1 MIRTRDET
9 IRDVAAIRDVTTR
22 AFAAAEHK
30 SGTEADIV
38 DRLRRDGALVVSL
51 VADDD
56 GIVVGHVA
64 ISPVEIEGT
73 TRWFGLG
80 PVAVLPEYQ
89 RRGIGE
95 RLIRDALR
103 RLYGLGGAGCVVLGE
118 PAYYGRF
125 GFVADPALRFGDAP
139 FGYFQRLGFG
149 SEPPAG
155 EVTYHPAFGA

>member
-30 SGTEADIV
+30 SGTEADII
-38 DRLRRDGALVVSL
+38 DRLRRDGALAVSL

-64 ISPVEIEGT
+64 ISPVAIDGT
-73 TRWFGLG
+73 ERWFGLG
-80 PVAVLPEYQ
+80 PVAVLPDHQ
-89 RRGIGE
+89 RQGIGQ

-103 RLYGLGGAGCVVLGE
+103 RVYGLGGAGCVVLGN

-125 GFVADPALRFGDAP
+125 GFVGDPALRFGDAP
-139 FGYFQRLGFG
+139 PGYLQRLGFG
-149 SEPPAG
+149 SDRPVG
-155 EVTYHPAFGA
+155 EVAYHPAFSG